1 MNRGRLPDR
10 KPAPTLPRPGSPR
23 ALLESHG
30 LQAKRQFGQNF
41 LSDPEIC
48 RRIAMAATGPEK
60 AGTVLEIGAGLGAL
74 TRPLLELSE
83 RVIALEKDRELIPLL
98 AQAFAPEI
106 EEGRLTLEE
115 ADVRDVDLKLKLAGA
130 VGPRVVAGNLP
141 YLITGPILRALC
153 ALGRTIDRAAIMV
166 QLEVADRLAA
176 PPGSEAYGA
185 LSVFVQAQF
194 GVQRAFIIRKGAFFP
209 SPKVDSAVVVL
220 LPLVTPVTEET
231 PGFQRVVQ
239 AAFQQRRKKLR
250 TAWRELVPSS
260 EALAQAAER
269 AEIDLNLRGE
279 VLSVSQ
285 FARMAQEIRR

>member
-1 MNRGRLPDR
+1 MPDG
-10 KPAPTLPRPGSPR
+10 KPLPTLPRPGNPR
-23 ALLESHG
+23 AVLESHG

-48 RRIAMAATGPEK
+48 RRIALAATGPEK

-74 TRPLLELSE
+74 TRPLLEHSD

-98 AQAFAPEI
+98 AQAFASEI

-115 ADVRDVDLKLKLAGA
+115 ADVRDVDLKLKLMDVA
-130 VGPRVVAGNLP
+130 GPRVVAGNLP

-194 GVQRAFIIRKGAFFP
+194 GVQRAFIIRKGAFYP

-279 VLSVSQ
+279 VLSVNQ
-285 FARMAQEIRR
+285 FARMAQEIRQ

>member
-1 MNRGRLPDR
+1 LPDG
-10 KPAPTLPRPGSPR
+10 KPASTLPRPGSPR
-23 ALLESHG
+23 ALLESYG

-48 RRIAMAATGPEK
+48 RRIALAATGPDK

-74 TRPLLELSE
+74 TRPLLELSD
-83 RVIALEKDRELIPLL
+83 RVMALEKDRELIPLL

-106 EEGRLTLEE
+106 GEGRLTIKE
-115 ADVRDVDLKLKLAGA
+115 ADVRDVDLKLMLTDA

-166 QLEVADRLAA
+166 QLEVADRLVA

-220 LPLVTPVTEET
+220 LPLPTPITEET